1 MQTQISPI
9 FYIIFTAVTA
19 LGVLLQAFVLLAM
32 YFAVREAVKRFHS
45 TADELKQ
52 HAVPA
57 AATARALLDDVSPKL
72 KIAATNL
79 VEASHSIRHQAAHV
93 STSIDDLVDRANVQ
107 INRVDEMT
115 TAVLTSVSHAGDVL
129 QHTASIPIRQI
140 SGVVTGIKAGLSVLR
155 RKKTPAEAAAAEDV
169 VNTGISD

>member
-1 MQTQISPI
+1 MQSQISPV

-32 YFAVREAVKRFHS
+32 YFAVREAMKRFQT
-45 TADELKQ
+45 TADELKV

-57 AATARALLDDVSPKL
+57 AATARELLEDVSPKL
-72 KIAATNL
+72 KIAASNL
-79 VEASHSIRHQAAHV
+79 VEASHSIRHQASHV
-93 STSIDDLVDRANVQ
+93 SESIDELVDKANVQ

-115 TAVLTSVSHAGDVL
+115 TAVLGSISHAGDVL
-129 QHTASIPIRQI
+129 QHTAAIPIRQI

-155 RKKTPAEAAAAEDV
+155 RRKTPSQAVEDA
-169 VNTGISD
+169 VNHGISE

>member
-1 MQTQISPI
+1 MQTQLSPI
-9 FYIIFTAVTA
+9 YYIIFTAVTA

-32 YFAVREAVKRFHS
+32 YFAIREAVKRFHA

-57 AATARALLDDVSPKL
+57 AATARALLEDVSPKL
-72 KIAATNL
+72 QIAATNL
-79 VEASHSIRHQAAHV
+79 VEASHSIRHQASHV
-93 STSIDDLVDRANVQ
+93 STSIDELVDKANLQ
-107 INRVDEMT
+107 INRVDEMAS
-115 TAVLTSVSHAGDVL
+115 AVLSSVSHAGDVL
-129 QHTASIPIRQI
+129 QHTAAIPIRQI